1 MSQFILAIL
10 ALISFSGAN
19 ASGTTSFSAA
29 ENTKAKSSILFQ
41 IIQIQVA
48 FDNSTIESAE
58 LIPSKDSNEYGIQL
72 KLTKSASEQFASI
85 IEKNIGKR
93 LNIVLN
99 DRIISSPTIRSGLG
113 KEFLVGGLTKEEAEK
128 FLRDLK

>member
-19 ASGTTSFSAA
+19 ASGTTSFSA